1 MVMQTSMTSAF
12 PPGILFQKVAI
23 VGVGLIGGSLA
34 SAMKLHGLCAHVV
47 GIGRQASTLDE
58 ALTLGLV
65 DSISTD
71 IASIAGCD
79 LVVLC
84 VPVAQT
90 QTLLKAMLP
99 HLSANTIITDVGST
113 KQDVVAAA
121 KAVLGEQHTD
131 LIAQFVPAHPIAGKA
146 QHGPAAAQ
154 ADLYQGKRVVI
165 TPVAETHHQHV
176 LKIECLWQA
185 VGAQVSLMSPVQHDA
200 IFSAVSHLPHLLAY
214 ALVAQIANSDDAST
228 KLGFA
233 GAGFRDF
240 TRIAASSPEMW
251 RDIFIANQTALLKD
265 LRAYQA
271 MLGYLETQ
279 LVCKNA
285 HGIEQLIGK
294 AASVR
299 QAWDAQ

>member
-1 MVMQTSMTSAF
+1 
-12 PPGILFQKVAI
+12 LFQKVAI

-34 SAMKLHGLCAHVV
+34 SAMKLHGLCAHIM
-47 GIGRQASTLDE
+47 GIGRQVSTLDE
-58 ALTLGLV
+58 ALSLGLV
-65 DSISTD
+65 DSVSTD
-71 IASIAGCD
+71 IASIADCD

-99 HLSANTIITDVGST
+99 HLGANTLITDVGST

-165 TPVAETHHQHV
+165 TPVAETHHQYV

-185 VGAQVSLMSPVQHDA
+185 VGAHVSLMSPVQHDA

-214 ALVAQIANSDDAST
+214 ALVAQIANSDDAGT